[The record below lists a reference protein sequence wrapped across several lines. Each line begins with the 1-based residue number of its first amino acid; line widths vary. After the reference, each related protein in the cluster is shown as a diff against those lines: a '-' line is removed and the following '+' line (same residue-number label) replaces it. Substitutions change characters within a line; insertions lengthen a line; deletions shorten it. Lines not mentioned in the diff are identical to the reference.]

1 MPERFVEH
9 IIEFVKITWVFAL
22 FFPMWPIVF
31 GLGCSGI
38 NTSINGKKIGF
49 GQVMHHSI
57 ASYLG
62 FEKETVYSYPMILH
76 RIVGALAW
84 AYVVAIFIASLG

>member
-1 MPERFVEH
+1 MPEAYIRLLFEN
-9 IIEFVKITWVFAL
+9 IKITWVFAL
-22 FFPMWPIVF
+22 FFFMWPIVF
-31 GLGCSGI
+31 GLGYSGL
-38 NTSINGKKIGF
+38 NTSTNGKKLGF
-49 GQVMHHSI
+49 SQVMHRSI

-62 FEKETVYSYPMILH
+62 FEKESVHSYPMILH

>member
-1 MPERFVEH
+1 MPEAYISTLFGNIKDTR
-9 IIEFVKITWVFAL
+9 VFFL
-22 FFPMWPIVF
+22 FFLMWPIVF
-31 GLGCSGI
+31 GLGYFAL
-38 NTSINGKKIGF
+38 NTSTNGKKLDF
-49 GQVMHHSI
+49 GQIMNRSI

-62 FEKETVYSYPMILH
+62 FEKDTVYSYPMILH